1 MRRPFSQ
8 LHYTRFQDPA
18 PTAGTPTIITLHG
31 YNRRGKEYG
40 EYARAAAPN
49 GRLLGLESYKGVFV
63 EKEITGYTWY
73 LGPLTAPPP
82 VYYGDALMEIERFLW
97 DEVERQAPNDAVLPI
112 LLGVEQGAVMAIA
125 AALAVPDLLSGVIA
139 IEGRYPIVPGW
150 EPPLAPLNR
159 LPVLLVDPPE
169 GVAPAPNMLIGDALV
184 QRLNAWHASASHV
197 YAPDAGIPAEILA
210 SWVAAQEIRIKAAE
224 PSGDR

>member
-1 MRRPFSQ
+1 MHRSTSQ
-8 LHYTRFQDPA
+8 LQYTRFQDPA
-18 PTAGTPTIITLHG
+18 EPGTPTIVTLHG

-40 EYARAAAPN
+40 DYARAAAPG

-73 LGPLTAPPP
+73 VGPLTSPPP
-82 VYYGDALMEIERFLW
+82 VFYGDALMELERFLW
-97 DEVERQAPNDAVLPI
+97 DEVERQKPNDAGLPI

-150 EPPLAPLNR
+150 EPPLAPMNK
-159 LPVLLVDPPE
+159 LPMLLIDPP
-169 GVAPAPNMLIGDALV
+169 GGIATAPNMLVENDLV
-184 QRLNAWHASASHV
+184 QQLNAWDAAASHV
-197 YAPDAGIPAEILA
+197 FAPDAGVPANILA
-210 SWVAAQEIRIKAAE
+210 QWVAAQEIRVKPVAL
-224 PSGDR
+224 G

>member
-1 MRRPFSQ
+1 MPRPLSQ
-8 LHYTRFQDPA
+8 LQYTRFQDPA
-18 PTAGTPTIITLHG
+18 PESRVPTIITLHG

-40 EYARAAAPN
+40 DYARAAAPG

-73 LGPLTAPPP
+73 VGPLTNPPP
-82 VYYGDALMEIERFLW
+82 VFYGDALMELERFLW
-97 DEVERQAPNDAVLPI
+97 DEIERQKPNDATLPI

-150 EPPLAPLNR
+150 EPPLAPMNK
-159 LPVLLVDPPE
+159 LPMLLIDPP
-169 GVAPAPNMLIGDALV
+169 GGIASAPNMLIENELV
-184 QRLNAWHASASHV
+184 QRLNAWDASASHV
-197 YAPDAGIPAEILA
+197 FAADTSVPSGILA
-210 SWVAAQEIRIKAAE
+210 QWVAAQEIRVQSST
-224 PSGDR
+224 SG